1 MRLIGT
7 PVPPGVYACMHVRV
21 CVCVWCVFKKITSQ
35 PRNCLHVYDDT
46 PGVNGNYSEF
56 SRPASLKNF
65 CHFFFPLPCQFDLK
79 MKAALFDFDVSSLG
93 RNSTPECTMKTFV
106 QFSQSSWN
114 VVWTGRVQPLPKS
127 LNKNILTG
135 FSEHHS
141 YRVEL
146 NNCTTATGG
155 TCIPSFVLLFALCL
169 MFVVVIVVC
178 L

>member
-1 MRLIGT
+1 MWLAGAFQKT
-7 PVPPGVYACMHVRV
+7 NQKNFPVNQSKIRKTTVITNRSPGGCQ
-21 CVCVWCVFKKITSQ
+21 KITSH

-56 SRPASLKNF
+56 SRPACLKNF

-106 QFSQSSWN
+106 QFSQRNWN

-127 LNKNILTG
+127 LTRTYLQDSANITVIVWSWIIAPQQLEVPA
-135 FSEHHS
+135 S
-141 YRVEL
+141 L
-146 NNCTTATGG
+146 
-155 TCIPSFVLLFALCL
+155 LLFYYSPFA
-169 MFVVVIVVC
+169 
-178 L
+178 